1 MKGCLCFCC
10 CSVLSFSYCIIWY
23 FIERERKKKQAKQT
37 NKQGTTLTL
46 CSYSTL
52 ELYFQASR
60 KAQSHLSNTLEK
72 FQDELKRQQYYGDY
86 FARSASEKLRLC
98 CDKGWFSC
106 EGPYDEE
113 NCFKLHKINPYGSK
127 ESRVLFS
134 TWNLDHV

>member
-1 MKGCLCFCC
+1 MWRKYVYVFVVALFF
-10 CSVLSFSYCIIWY
+10 SFSYCIIWY
-23 FIERERKKKQAKQT
+23 FIERERKKKTSKT
-37 NKQGTTLTL
+37 NKQDTILI
-46 CSYSTL
+46 YNTL

-60 KAQSHLSNTLEK
+60 KAQSHLSNTLEQ
-72 FQDELKRQQYYGDY
+72 FQDELKKQQYYGDY

>member
-1 MKGCLCFCC
+1 MKICLCFCC
-10 CSVLSFSYCIIWY
+10 CSVLSFIYCIICY

-37 NKQGTTLTL
+37 NKQDPILI
-46 CSYSTL
+46 YSTL
-52 ELYFQASR
+52 ELYFQANK
-60 KAQSHLSNTLEK
+60 KAQSHLSNTLEQ
-72 FQDELKRQQYYGDY
+72 FQDELKKQQYYGDY

>member
-1 MKGCLCFCC
+1 M
-10 CSVLSFSYCIIWY
+10 
-23 FIERERKKKQAKQT
+23 EQ
-37 NKQGTTLTL
+37 
-46 CSYSTL
+46 
-52 ELYFQASR
+52 
-60 KAQSHLSNTLEK
+60 

-106 EGPYDEE
+106 EGPYDKE